1 MACAM
6 ALAGCGA
13 RGVGLPPPRL
23 PRSASLRWC
32 VSSASCKPSD
42 VSTRFHVA
50 IPVSD
55 LSVAREFY
63 GGTLGLKEGR
73 RSASWQD
80 YDFFGHQL
88 VCHEVPGYNPEA
100 SRSAVDGDPVP
111 VPHIGL
117 CLSREDF
124 GTLTSRIDAD
134 AWEVAPHL
142 RFAGQKG
149 EQMCCF
155 LYDPSGNALE
165 FKSMTDDAMLFAR
178 YDVDN
183 V

>member
-1 MACAM
+1 MEAM

-13 RGVGLPPPRL
+13 RGLPSRLPPRL
-23 PRSASLRWC
+23 HRSASLRR
-32 VSSASCKPSD
+32 VSSAVSSPSD
-42 VSTRFHVA
+42 ISTRFHVA